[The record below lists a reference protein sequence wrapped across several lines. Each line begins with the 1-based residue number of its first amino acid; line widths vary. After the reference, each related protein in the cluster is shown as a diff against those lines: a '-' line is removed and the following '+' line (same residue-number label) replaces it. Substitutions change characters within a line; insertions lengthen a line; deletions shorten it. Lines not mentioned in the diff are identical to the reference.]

1 MKRVAIL
8 TEDFIRWSGGIDL
21 IKKIILAVSNEKNK
35 SDIDLFIFIPAEKS
49 YKQYSGLKRMFNK
62 FKDKH
67 FSTYKI
73 KDSYELLDELGKLKF
88 IEYKMG
94 SLPRILKQLKIDIVF
109 PVLKPEYAKIK
120 IPTFFYIFD
129 CQHNYFPEFFSE
141 KEINARDKM
150 FKKIVGL
157 NKKILVNAK
166 SVKNDLVKFHCAN
179 PDNIYVLPFTP
190 LVENEFFEDNI
201 ELIKKYNLP
210 EKYFIIS
217 NQFWKHKDH
226 ATAFKAFAQLPQ
238 NPIYANV
245 ELICTG
251 DTIDHRN
258 SNYFNELTNLLKEL
272 GIENKV
278 HCLGL
283 IPKRE
288 QIEILKN
295 SVALIQ
301 PTLFEGGPG
310 GGSVQEAISLGVK
323 SIVSDI
329 ETNLE
334 IDNELVAF
342 FNKQDSHDLCKKML
356 QELNNNKSGRRV
368 LESGNTQNMEI
379 FRQFWIELLKV

>member
-21 IKKIILAVSNEKNK
+21 IKKIILSVSDKKNEP
-35 SDIDLFIFIPAEKS
+35 DIDLFIFIPAEES

-62 FKDKH
+62 FKDEH
-67 FSTYKI
+67 FTAYKI
-73 KDSYELLDELGKLKF
+73 KDSYEAFDDLGKLKY

-94 SLPRILKQLKIDIVF
+94 SLPRVLKELKIDIVF

-120 IPTFFYIFD
+120 VPTYFYIFD

-141 KEINARDKM
+141 KEIKSRNKM
-150 FKKIVGL
+150 FKKIVNL
-157 NKKILVNAK
+157 KKKILVNAK
-166 SVKNDLVKFHCAN
+166 SVKNDLVKFYCAN
-179 PDNIYVLPFTP
+179 PDKIYVLPFTP
-190 LVENEFFEDNI
+190 QVESEFFEDNV
-201 ELIKKYNLP
+201 ELIRKYNLP

-217 NQFWKHKDH
+217 NQFWTHKDH
-226 ATAFKAFAQLPQ
+226 ATAFKAFSELLQDPL
-238 NPIYANV
+238 YANI

-251 DTIDHRN
+251 NTKDHRN
-258 SNYFNELTNLLKEL
+258 SNYFNELTTLLKEL

-278 HCLGL
+278 RCLGL

-310 GGSVQEAISLGVK
+310 GGSVQEAITLGVK
-323 SIVSDI
+323 SIVSNI

-334 IDNELVAF
+334 IDNELVVF
-342 FNKQDSHDLCKKML
+342 FNKQDSHDLFKKML
-356 QELNNNKSGRRV
+356 QELNNNKRGRKI
-368 LESGNTQNMEI
+368 LESSNIQNIET
-379 FRQFWIELLKV
+379 FRQFLMSLIL